1 MKLTVETVG
10 PCKKRLKVEV
20 DAEAVKAE
28 VEEHLQEA
36 SAHAQLPGF
45 RKGRVPRAML
55 EKRFGPQIQEEARDH
70 LMSESYRKAL
80 EQEKLSPLGEPT
92 VDKVEFD
99 LAKGLVYEATLEVR
113 PEFELPPTK
122 DIPLARKAVLVGEA
136 DLEAGLA
143 ELRRQHVEWTP
154 APAGTALKRGD
165 LAVCTL
171 ALKDGEKPLW
181 ERAEVGVVLNDTPL
195 GELPTGP
202 ADKLLEGHKAGET
215 RQVVATLPAD
225 FSREDLRGKM
235 VTISVTVQDVRHEKL
250 PEVDDAFAK
259 AMGVDTLAALKD
271 QVRAHLLRRKEAAAH
286 HQLEEDLVSYLIE
299 KTAFELPQDA
309 LEAQTQDSL
318 RRATV
323 DLLMQGVPEA
333 QVKENLEKLQAS
345 SRTFAERRLRTMLI
359 LARIAEQSKVFVTES
374 DVEDRIRQAAAT
386 HGERPEAVRKRLEK
400 EGGLGS
406 LRASIRESKVI
417 DLLLSRAKLE
427 AKA

>member
-1 MKLTVETVG
+1 MKITVEAVG

-28 VEEHLQEA
+28 VQEHLEEA
-36 SAHAQLPGF
+36 QAHAQLRGF
-45 RKGRVPRAML
+45 RKGRVPRAMV
-55 EKRFGPQIQEEARDH
+55 EKHFGPQIQEEARDH
-70 LMSESYRKAL
+70 LMADSYRKAL

-99 LAKGLVYEATLEVR
+99 LAKGLVYEATLEVH

-122 DIPLARKAVLVGEA
+122 DIPLARKAVQVGEA

-143 ELRRQHVEWTP
+143 ELRRQHVAWTP
-154 APAGTALKRGD
+154 APAGTALKQGD

-171 ALKDGEKPLW
+171 ALKDGEKTLW
-181 ERAEVGVVLNDTPL
+181 ERAEVGVVLNDSPL

-215 RQVVATLPAD
+215 RQVVASLPED

-235 VTISVTVQDVRHEKL
+235 VTIAVTVTDVRHEKL
-250 PEVDDAFAK
+250 PDVDDAFAK
-259 AMGVDTLAALKD
+259 TLGADTLAALKD
-271 QVRAHLLRRKEAAAH
+271 QVRAHLLRRKEADAH
-286 HQLEEDLVSYLIE
+286 HQLEEDLVSHLIQE
-299 KTAFELPQDA
+299 TKFELPQDV
-309 LEAQTQDSL
+309 LEAQTQDAL

-323 DLLMQGVPEA
+323 DLLMQGVPEK

-345 SRTFAERRLRTMLI
+345 SRTFAERKLRATLI
-359 LARIAEQSKVFVTES
+359 LAKIAEQSKVFVTES
-374 DVEDRIRQAAAT
+374 DVEDRIRQAAAA
-386 HGERPEAVRKRLEK
+386 HGERPDAVRKRLEK